1 MSRTDDNRLA
11 ALHGLRGLSALGV
24 AVFFHFA
31 HFGGT
36 TDDYPFASL
45 PGIHW
50 VYAQGLLLVDLF
62 FVLSGV
68 IFTHRYLAP
77 VAAGKVSG
85 RDFILLRFSRLYPL
99 HICMLVACAAV
110 EWTLLA
116 THRTPVVYPSAD
128 LYNFVLQA
136 LYLHMAYFS
145 TFAFNAPTWSVS
157 AEILAYWSF

>member
-24 AVFFHFA
+24 AIFFHFA

-36 TDDYPFASL
+36 TDDYPFSSL

-68 IFTHRYLAP
+68 IVTHRYLAP
-77 VAAGKVSG
+77 VAAGTSHRSVAG
-85 RDFILLRFSRLYPL
+85 WQLLVLTSFCLL
-99 HICMLVACAAV
+99 GACNADRPADDVRAIALTV
-110 EWTLLA
+110 E
-116 THRTPVVYPSAD
+116 TPVSAG
-128 LYNFVLQA
+128 
-136 LYLHMAYFS
+136 
-145 TFAFNAPTWSVS
+145 
-157 AEILAYWSF
+157 